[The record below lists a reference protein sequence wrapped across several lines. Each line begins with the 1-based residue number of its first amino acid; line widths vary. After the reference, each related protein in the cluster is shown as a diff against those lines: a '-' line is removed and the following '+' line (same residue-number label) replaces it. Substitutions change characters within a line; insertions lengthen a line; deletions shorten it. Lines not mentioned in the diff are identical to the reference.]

1 MNTRRMIMPVLLLAI
16 AAALAACSSD
26 DGAAS
31 CDDVD
36 LENVWVRLPAGEN
49 TALYFDATNGGDA
62 EVVVVSATSDIATR
76 YELHETEMVE
86 GQMEMKA
93 VPDQQV
99 PVPAGETVSFEPG
112 GLHVMV
118 MGLTADLQEGDA
130 VDFTIGF
137 DADCAI
143 DVEAPVEAFTQ

>member
-1 MNTRRMIMPVLLLAI
+1 MILPVLLLAI
-16 AAALAACSSD
+16 AAAVAACSSD

-31 CDDVD
+31 CDEVD
-36 LENVWVRLPAGEN
+36 LENAWVRLPAGEN
-49 TALYFDATNGGDA
+49 TAFYFDASNGGDA
-62 EVVVVSATSDIATR
+62 EVAVVSATSDIATR
-76 YELHETEMVE
+76 YALHETEMVD

-99 PVPAGETVSFEPG
+99 AVPAGETVSFEPG
-112 GLHVMV
+112 GLHVMI
-118 MGLTADLQEGDA
+118 MGLTTDLQEGDS

-137 DADCAI
+137 DADCSI